1 MSSRASN
8 EGPHKEG
15 YFSLTFA
22 SASQFH
28 VHLPHGLTPVE
39 HSVLNVKGRHF
50 QPGKGH
56 DCKTLRNLR
65 EGSFEAL
72 VSSEVMSSIS
82 GIKTTSVGCSH
93 QQPATGAGTLP
104 MFSLSPPTAQPS
116 QPSPAQLSLYRTF
129 AAYFLRCFGLGIVH
143 SLGTGGEQ
151 SQPSVCRNNTRV
163 TH

>member
-1 MSSRASN
+1 MSTYHR
-8 EGPHKEG
+8 
-15 YFSLTFA
+15 
-22 SASQFH
+22 
-28 VHLPHGLTPVE
+28 LTPVE

-56 DCKTLRNLR
+56 TRGIFHDCKTLRNLR

-72 VSSEVMSSIS
+72 VSIEVMSSIS

-116 QPSPAQLSLYRTF
+116 PAQPSQPSPAQPVQNIRCILSTLLW
-129 AAYFLRCFGLGIVH
+129 AGH
-143 SLGTGGEQ
+143 S
-151 SQPSVCRNNTRV
+151 SQPGNRWRAEPATSMPE
-163 TH
+163 

>member
-1 MSSRASN
+1 M
-8 EGPHKEG
+8 
-15 YFSLTFA
+15 
-22 SASQFH
+22 
-28 VHLPHGLTPVE
+28 
-39 HSVLNVKGRHF
+39 KGRHF
-50 QPGKGH
+50 QPGKGHTRGIFH

-116 QPSPAQLSLYRTF
+116 PAQPGLYRTF

-151 SQPSVCRNNTRV
+151 SQPPVCRNNTRV
-163 TH
+163 TPAHGQVSRNFQQKSPRNFATRLSAELDTC

>member
-1 MSSRASN
+1 M
-8 EGPHKEG
+8 
-15 YFSLTFA
+15 
-22 SASQFH
+22 
-28 VHLPHGLTPVE
+28 
-39 HSVLNVKGRHF
+39 KGRHF

-56 DCKTLRNLR
+56 DCKTTLRNLR

-116 QPSPAQLSLYRTF
+116 PAQPSPVQPAQPSLYRTF

-151 SQPSVCRNNTRV
+151 SQPPVCRNNTRV
-163 TH
+163 TPAHGQVSRNFQQKSPRNFATRLSAELDTC